1 MKIKLIP
8 QQNSCFHFLHPYGT
22 KIVESSYSID
32 HKKTKTSEII
42 VKCIKIPNS
51 SVTPSTSIEISPTSP
66 LKKYEGQNKNICELP
81 FLSMVRAVPVTV
93 SMPGLTVIDLSGDF
107 SLLA

>member
-1 MKIKLIP
+1 MGLKLL
-8 QQNSCFHFLHPYGT
+8 NHPT
-22 KIVESSYSID
+22 PLIT
-32 HKKTKTSEII
+32 KKTKTSEII

-51 SVTPSTSIEISPTSP
+51 SVTPSTSIEISLTSP

>member
-8 QQNSCFHFLHPYGT
+8 QQNSCFHFLRPYGT

-66 LKKYEGQNKNICELP
+66 FNCFPHNKGCLPLYMWTINLANKYRLSEWNSVELQ
-81 FLSMVRAVPVTV
+81 LETS
-93 SMPGLTVIDLSGDF
+93 SS
-107 SLLA
+107 SQY